1 MMHTRIKICGL
12 TREEDLRFCEKSGI
26 DFGGFIFHSPSPRYI
41 PPRKAGEL
49 SGLSGGRVG
58 VFVRQSAQEIIDTV
72 HAADLDFI
80 QLHGGQ
86 DVHFCRRLPSDRLI
100 KVFWPEKYTSA
111 EELQKDL
118 ESFSGICRYFLLDAG
133 SQGGGH
139 ARTIQSTLVSKF
151 IARKDTFLAGGL
163 NPQKKHD
170 SLLKKPFAVD
180 VNSGVE
186 KSPGV
191 KDHNL
196 IRELVRTVRG

>member
-1 MMHTRIKICGL
+1 MHTRIKICGL
-12 TREEDLRFCEKSGI
+12 TREEDLRFCEKAGI

-41 PPRKAGEL
+41 PPPKAGEL

-58 VFVRQSAQEIIDTV
+58 VFVRQSAQEILDTV
-72 HAADLDFI
+72 HTADLDFI

-86 DVHFCRRLPSDRLI
+86 DAHFCRRLPPNRLI

-118 ESFSGICRYFLLDAG
+118 ESFYGICRYFLLDAG
-133 SQGGGH
+133 SKGGGH
-139 ARTIQSTLVSKF
+139 GRTIQSPLVSGFVAQKE
-151 IARKDTFLAGGL
+151 TFLAGGL
-163 NPQKKHD
+163 NPENVGNF
-170 SLLKKPFAVD
+170 LLNKPFAVD